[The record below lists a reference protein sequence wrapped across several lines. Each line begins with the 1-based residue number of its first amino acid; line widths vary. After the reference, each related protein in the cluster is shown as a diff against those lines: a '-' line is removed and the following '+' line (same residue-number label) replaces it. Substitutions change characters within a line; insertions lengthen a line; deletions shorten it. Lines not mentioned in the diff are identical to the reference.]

1 MAKRRETARGRKTR
15 AKILK
20 SAIRLICQHGYTGT
34 SVDMICKDADVVKT
48 AVYWHF
54 GSKAGLMAAIIDD
67 ISTNWLTFLHRPLEE
82 TELEAYLDRLLWVL
96 KEVVT
101 NQSHLLRLVE
111 VVISE
116 AAHLDDAVTQAA
128 RRLHDETVD
137 AFVSD
142 FRQLIG
148 RDIPSLPMLAHT
160 LNSLMHGIHR
170 YVLLFGD
177 SIDIEPFFVDMK
189 RTLMAS
195 LDERLVR

>member
-15 AKILK
+15 DKILK

-34 SVDMICKDADVVKT
+34 SVDMICKDSDVVKT

-116 AAHLDDAVTQAA
+116 ATHLDDAINQAA

-148 RDIPSLPMLAHT
+148 RDVPSLPMLAHT
-160 LNSLMHGIHR
+160 INSLMHGIHR

-177 SIDIEPFFVDMK
+177 SIDIDPFFVDMK